1 MKRIVFIAF
10 SCVVLSCA
18 FEEPYF
24 MTIDIDNCGDR
35 ALVEG
40 SFVVLSEE
48 SLKAE
53 IYLKTKD
60 LDSLQ
65 RSKFYVK
72 LSISPNARMKDVSL
86 VESEIRKAN
95 VMKIKYYNIEDVVCG
110 GM

>member
-1 MKRIVFIAF
+1 MKCIVFIAF

-24 MTIDIDNCGDR
+24 MTIDIDNCCDR
-35 ALVEG
+35 AIVEG

-60 LDSLQ
+60 LDSVQ
-65 RSKFYVK
+65 FSKFFVK
-72 LSISPNARMKDVSL
+72 LGVSPDAKVKDVSL
-86 VESEIRKAN
+86 VEKELQKAN
-95 VMKIKYYNIEDVVCG
+95 IHKVKYYNIGNVHCG
-110 GM
+110 F